1 MKGLQRWYGNLNLWN
16 RLFLSYICLILV
28 PLFLFGI
35 IYYRVASDSIL
46 RAAQD
51 NVLNITV
58 KNLGLM
64 EEQLEDIEERAE
76 WVEEENDIQEALKKA
91 GNLKEAEV
99 LALDGRVNSVLNKY
113 FYGKNI
119 VSAYLITPMY
129 VLGNDS
135 QVRVPVSQFY
145 QSKIYQ
151 EISGQEEKDMW
162 IPTYFAQEEYQL
174 DWAVEQSAVF
184 TYFYRL
190 GLPEDDFKE
199 NKIKMESLLL
209 VNLKTD
215 FFRGIF
221 EENNSEE
228 QFVYCISDQSGKVI
242 VHKDKEREGKTENLP
257 WLGQAAKNEK
267 GTIITDYQE
276 RKIVVGYAVS
286 KKRGWVAA
294 CVYPVSFLLENVVKM
309 QYVTYGITGL
319 LLALALL
326 AAMFFAQRITQP
338 IESLKAAMKKA
349 EEGDFSARI
358 PVNGNDEI
366 QYLVSQ
372 YNEMGGKIEKLIEEN
387 YKSEIRNKE
396 SEIMALNLQLNPHF
410 LYNTLNVIN
419 LMALEEGELEISK
432 MVISVSDMMQ
442 YTFRN
447 QRELVH
453 LEEELRWLKNYAYIM
468 QQRFEGKFEVIY
480 EIAESISEY
489 LVPKLL
495 FEPLVENAIIHG
507 FKTMDSGGL
516 LKISCELK
524 GGKMQLKVLDN
535 GQGISKER
543 LRAVLDGSAERIGV
557 LNVKKRLTLIYG
569 QEAEFDIQTEPNKG
583 CLICI
588 AIPCRL

>member
-1 MKGLQRWYGNLNLWN
+1 MKGSPKWYGSLNLQN
-16 RLFLSYICLILV
+16 RLFFSYVCLILIS
-28 PLFLFGI
+28 LILFGM
-35 IYYRVASDSIL
+35 IYYKVAADSIL
-46 RAAQD
+46 KTAEK
-51 NVLNITV
+51 NVLNTTV
-58 KNLGLM
+58 KNLELV
-64 EEQLEDIEERAE
+64 EKQLEDIEERAE
-76 WVEEENDIQEALKKA
+76 WVEEEDDIKDTLKKI
-91 GNLKEAEV
+91 GNAKEAEV
-99 LALDGRVNSVLNKY
+99 LALDSKVSSILDKY
-113 FYGKNI
+113 FYGENI
-119 VSAYLITPMY
+119 VSAYLITPSY
-129 VLGNDS
+129 VLGSNS
-135 QVRVPVSQFY
+135 QVRVPISQFY
-145 QSKIYQ
+145 QSQIYQ
-151 EISGQEEKDMW
+151 RITEQDVKDMW
-162 IPTYFAQEEYQL
+162 FPTYFAQQEYQL
-174 DWAVEQSAVF
+174 DWQVEQSAVLTYSYLLQF
-184 TYFYRL
+184 TMNSSKGNQKKL
-190 GLPEDDFKE
+190 
-199 NKIKMESLLL
+199 ESLLL

-215 FFRGIF
+215 FFRKIF
-221 EENNSEE
+221 EKTNNDSESD
-228 QFVYCISDQSGKVI
+228 YCVSDQSGKI
-242 VHKDKEREGKTENLP
+242 IIHRDRKKEGTIEQLP
-257 WLGQAAKNEK
+257 WLEQTANYGK
-267 GTIITDYQE
+267 GTMMTNYQGQ
-276 RKIVVGYAVS
+276 KTVVGYAVS
-286 KKRGWVAA
+286 KRRGWVAA
-294 CVYPVSFLLENVVKM
+294 CVYPVSLLLENVVKM

-338 IESLKAAMKKA
+338 IESLKSAMKKA
-349 EEGDFSARI
+349 EAGDFSVRI
-358 PVNGNDEI
+358 PVTGNDEI

-372 YNEMGGKIEKLIEEN
+372 YNEMGEKIEKLIEEN

-453 LEEELRWLKNYAYIM
+453 LEEELRWLKNYTYIM